1 MNLLIA
7 LPVRRGL
14 SGGSRKYL
22 AELVPRLRQN
32 PVIKR
37 LAILVPQSLGDEV
50 PQMEPDAV
58 VAFFGKQGTINWIEN
73 RLSNSLFRSFHPDV
87 VLTLTC
93 RLVAVKGVAHVIMF
107 RNMEPPLVSFWK
119 NPFLESV
126 RNIARLYAARRACR
140 QADGVIAVSRFVK
153 DFLIHRWRVP
163 SFKVAAIYHG
173 VECIGDDFITC
184 ASGWNERSPF
194 LLTAG
199 SIRPARGLED
209 LLQAIAKLA
218 SLGWRLSLR
227 VAGAVDPGMDRYYY
241 RLRRLAAS
249 LGVAAQVEWLGGV
262 PRDELRQ
269 LMLGCNTFVVTSRA
283 EACPN
288 VVLEAMAC
296 GCSIIST
303 LQPPMPEL
311 LGEAALYY
319 PPGNSEILADQ
330 ILRAHQETGMA
341 TQQRRRA
348 ALFRAR
354 SFSWDRTAT
363 ETVQFLQQIVTSV
376 AAQRGS
382 LPLRSCA

>member
-32 PVIKR
+32 SVIQR
-37 LAILVPQSLGDEV
+37 LAILVPQSLAVEL
-50 PQMEPDAV
+50 PLTEPDAV
-58 VAFFGKQGTINWIEN
+58 VAFFRERGISSWMEN
-73 RLSNSLFRSFHPDV
+73 RPHNTLPRNFNPDV
-87 VLTLTC
+87 VLTLTS
-93 RLVAVKGVAHVIMF
+93 RLVAVKGVPQVIMF
-107 RNMEPPLVSFWK
+107 RNMEPPLVPFWK
-119 NPFLESV
+119 NPVLESV
-126 RNIARLYAARRACR
+126 RNIARLYAARRACHR
-140 QADGVIAVSRFVK
+140 ADGVIAVSKFVK
-153 DFLIHRWRVP
+153 EFLIHRWRVP

-173 VECIGDDFITC
+173 VEWIGDDFITC
-184 ASGWNERSPF
+184 GAGWNGGPPF

-199 SIRPARGLED
+199 SLRPARGLED
-209 LLQAIAKLA
+209 LLRAIAKLA
-218 SLGWRLSLR
+218 SLGWRVSLR
-227 VAGAVDPGMDRYYY
+227 VAGAVDPGMERYHYK
-241 RLRRLAAS
+241 LRRLAAS

-262 PRDELRQ
+262 PRDKLRQ
-269 LMLGCNTFVVTSRA
+269 LMLGCHTFVVTSRA

-319 PPGNSEILADQ
+319 PPGNSEILAGQ
-330 ILRAHQETGMA
+330 ILRARQETGVA

-363 ETVQFLQQIVTSV
+363 ETVQFLQHIVAS
-376 AAQRGS
+376 AAVQRNFP
-382 LPLRSCA
+382 PLRSCA